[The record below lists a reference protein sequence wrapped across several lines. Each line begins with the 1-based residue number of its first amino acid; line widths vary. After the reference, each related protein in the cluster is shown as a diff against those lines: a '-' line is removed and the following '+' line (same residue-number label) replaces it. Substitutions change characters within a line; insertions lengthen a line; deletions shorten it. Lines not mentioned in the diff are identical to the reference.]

1 MKSIFALTS
10 LAFGLGSIAFAGPVL
25 PCATD
30 TLSDYI
36 ANSADQRKEYMG
48 ICVYFRGKR
57 RAILECERSV
67 SGNLQHR
74 YSNMIVPIP
83 NPIRTMRKICF
94 MAFSVVR
101 TTPLYEQ

>member
-48 ICVYFRGKR
+48 I
-57 RAILECERSV
+57 
-67 SGNLQHR
+67 
-74 YSNMIVPIP
+74 
-83 NPIRTMRKICF
+83 
-94 MAFSVVR
+94 
-101 TTPLYEQ
+101 